1 MAEERAAEAEYLAEL
16 IFELDLTGDS
26 SIISQQV
33 AGRLRQLSHAD
44 LLTIS
49 YGTRLRGVQVVI
61 LSGDAPPQ
69 LEVLHQQRV
78 QRATAAFYGNA
89 SLRETLTLLT
99 TTKAARQGQR

>member
-1 MAEERAAEAEYLAEL
+1 MKAVRPAGSTAQTLAGVAAQLNAALRRAAVAEERAAEAEYLAEL

-61 LSGDAPPQ
+61 LSGDAPPPAQ
-69 LEVLHQQRV
+69 G
-78 QRATAAFYGNA
+78 AAP
-89 SLRETLTLLT
+89 
-99 TTKAARQGQR
+99 AAGSK